1 MEKAGSIKEKDPGVS
16 TEEPRA
22 QLSSLGANHP
32 TVGYTALSPALEES
46 RRHPT
51 SPDCLFSL
59 TPGWR
64 SWEQVSSSASYP
76 ALSASKPKAAPARV
90 GFLAPCARRD
100 APPSFLKG
108 SLPLQPLLPLL
119 RAFLGGLGPNPSRPH
134 TSTPLAVRG
143 RRDPPHTLLSAPP
156 WLIRK

>member
-143 RRDPPHTLLSAPP
+143 RRDPPTHFSLHPLG
-156 WLIRK
+156 